1 MKTSSQAL
9 IATSLLLA
17 LASCRS
23 DEQKTTVT
31 DPADELP
38 MVAVNV
44 VNRQDVPQIKEY
56 TATVEAEN
64 TNNISPSAPN
74 RIKTINVEVGD
85 RIRRGQ
91 TLVTLDR
98 ANSDQLKINL
108 DQIEREYQRA
118 VQLLEI
124 GAGTQ
129 QSVDQLKAQLDAA
142 RSQYNNLMENT
153 VLVSPING
161 VVTARNYDPGDM
173 TGNLP
178 VLTVGQLSPE
188 VKVII
193 NVTESD
199 LALVRAGMP
208 VEVSLDAF
216 PEEVFAGK
224 VSRIYPTVDPTTRTF
239 QAEVRITNKGER
251 ILPGMFA
258 RVNIDFGAQSNV
270 VVPDRAIVK
279 QTGSGNRYVYV
290 LHGGNTV
297 SYERVETGRRLD
309 NSYELIS
316 GVNDGDTVV
325 ISGQA
330 RLADGAKVQVIADR

>member
-9 IATSLLLA
+9 IATSILLS

-23 DEQKTTVT
+23 DEQKTVS

-64 TNNISPSAPN
+64 TNNIAPSAPN
-74 RIKTINVEVGD
+74 RIKTISVEVGD

-142 RSQYNNLMENT
+142 RSQYDNLMENT

-173 TGNLP
+173 TGNQP

-199 LALVRAGMP
+199 LSLVRSGMP
-208 VEVSLDAF
+208 VEVTLDAF
-216 PEEVFAGK
+216 SGETFAGK
-224 VSRIYPTVDPTTRTF
+224 ISRIYPTVDPTTRTF

-258 RVNIDFGAQSNV
+258 RVNIDFGARSNV

-290 LHGGNTV
+290 VHGGNTV

>member
-1 MKTSSQAL
+1 
-9 IATSLLLA
+9 
-17 LASCRS
+17 
-23 DEQKTTVT
+23 
-31 DPADELP
+31 

-199 LALVRAGMP
+199 LALVRTGMP

-279 QTGSGNRYVYV
+279 QLS
-290 LHGGNTV
+290 
-297 SYERVETGRRLD
+297 
-309 NSYELIS
+309 LIH
-316 GVNDGDTVV
+316 
-325 ISGQA
+325 ISEPT
-330 RLADGAKVQVIADR
+330 RH

>member
-1 MKTSSQAL
+1 
-9 IATSLLLA
+9 
-17 LASCRS
+17 
-23 DEQKTTVT
+23 
-31 DPADELP
+31 
-38 MVAVNV
+38 
-44 VNRQDVPQIKEY
+44 
-56 TATVEAEN
+56 
-64 TNNISPSAPN
+64 
-74 RIKTINVEVGD
+74 
-85 RIRRGQ
+85 
-91 TLVTLDR
+91 
-98 ANSDQLKINL
+98 
-108 DQIEREYQRA
+108 
-118 VQLLEI
+118 
-124 GAGTQ
+124 
-129 QSVDQLKAQLDAA
+129 
-142 RSQYNNLMENT
+142 
-153 VLVSPING
+153 
-161 VVTARNYDPGDM
+161 
-173 TGNLP
+173 
-178 VLTVGQLSPE
+178 
-188 VKVII
+188 
-193 NVTESD
+193 
-199 LALVRAGMP
+199 MP

>member
-23 DEQKTTVT
+23 DEHKTTVT

-199 LALVRAGMP
+199 LALVRTGMP